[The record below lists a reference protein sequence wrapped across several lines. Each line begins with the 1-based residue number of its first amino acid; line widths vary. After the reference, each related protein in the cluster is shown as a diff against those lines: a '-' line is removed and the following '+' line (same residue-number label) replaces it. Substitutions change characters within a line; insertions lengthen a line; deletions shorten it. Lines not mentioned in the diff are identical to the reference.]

1 MRITRIFG
9 GYPGGRP
16 DKLRYMKKARA
27 TSLVLAILLLAGLTT
42 VGSSAE
48 AGMQWKWR
56 DASGAIQYSDRAPP
70 PGTPDKDIL
79 TRPAASARAA
89 ARAAEAAASA
99 ASAAAQAAPAPSKA
113 LDQELEAKRKKA
125 EEEKAAKQKAEDEKI
140 AKAKADNC
148 QRARGYQRTL
158 TDGLRVARTNA
169 KGEREFLDDKA
180 RAEEMQR
187 NQEAIAANCN

>member
-1 MRITRIFG
+1 
-9 GYPGGRP
+9 
-16 DKLRYMKKARA
+16 MKKVRA
-27 TSLVLAILLLAGLTT
+27 TSSVLASLLLAGLTM
-42 VGSSAE
+42 VSFPAE

-70 PGTPDKDIL
+70 PGTPEKDIL
-79 TRPAASARAA
+79 ARPAASARAA

-99 ASAAAQAAPAPSKA
+99 ASAAAQTAPAPSKA

-125 EEEKAAKQKAEDEKI
+125 EEEKAARQKAEDEKI

-158 TDGLRVARTNA
+158 TDGLRIARTNA